1 MSELAFFIDYSRCIG
16 CQACVQACEEC
27 DTHRGRSLIHL
38 ETIERRDSV
47 QTAPQVCM
55 HCEDPICAQV
65 CPADAIKQTPDGVV
79 QSSLKPRCIGCS
91 NCVLACPFGVPKYD
105 GDADQMMKC
114 DMCYDRTSTGRR
126 PMCATV
132 CPSGALAF
140 TTIEEIMRTRQ
151 GRAVNDWQFGDQHVR
166 TKVFVLVPTEV
177 THVDVGAD
185 PAQLAQAR
193 LAAAGRSVRCRGAA
207 GGPVMADDRPRWR
220 EDFPVRWD
228 EDHYMTRRELAKFL
242 TLGSGLLASVNVLIA
257 FIGLNARDPDHR
269 RSSGS
274 PAADDIAPGGSLL
287 FRYPDRRTT
296 PAFWCATSSGRLDA
310 YSQVCTHLSCAVV
323 HRPDER
329 ALACPCHKGSFSA
342 ARRATARRT
351 ADAAPAAHR
360 DRAARRRDLV
370 ATGIEV

>member
-55 HCEDPICAQV
+55 HCQDPICAQV
-65 CPADAIKQTPDGVV
+65 CPADAIKQTAEGVV
-79 QSSLKPRCIGCS
+79 QSSLKPRCIGCP

-177 THVDVGAD
+177 TRVNVAIIPLNSLRQAQPPAD
-185 PAQLAQAR
+185 PYDV
-193 LAAAGRSVRCRGAA
+193 AA
-207 GGPVMADDRPRWR
+207 
-220 EDFPVRWD
+220 
-228 EDHYMTRRELAKFL
+228 
-242 TLGSGLLASVNVLIA
+242 LL
-257 FIGLNARDPDHR
+257 
-269 RSSGS
+269 
-274 PAADDIAPGGSLL
+274 
-287 FRYPDRRTT
+287 
-296 PAFWCATSSGRLDA
+296 
-310 YSQVCTHLSCAVV
+310 
-323 HRPDER
+323 E
-329 ALACPCHKGSFSA
+329 
-342 ARRATARRT
+342 
-351 ADAAPAAHR
+351 AH
-360 DRAARRRDLV
+360 
-370 ATGIEV
+370 